1 MLQGV
6 QTKHIF
12 FYIMRKMSRSSCWGS
27 CNKGRSPGRGQI
39 LVRSSGI
46 VCGLCKKVKH
56 SGEKEAANIPTTF
69 LSEWLENNVS
79 KTRASRNTLPHPQ
92 LGFILKICHL
102 THKHSTIKLNQLNK
116 YESQEG
122 IQLLL
127 FPLLVTYPLFL
138 LKAKILIGI
147 KTKS

>member
-12 FYIMRKMSRSSCWGS
+12 FHIMRKMSRSSCWGS

-56 SGEKEAANIPTTF
+56 SGEKEAANIPTAF

-79 KTRASRNTLPHPQ
+79 KTRASQNTLPHPQ
-92 LGFILKICHL
+92 LGFILKICHS
-102 THKHSTIKLNQLNK
+102 THKYSTIKLNQLNK
-116 YESQEG
+116 YE
-122 IQLLL
+122 
-127 FPLLVTYPLFL
+127 
-138 LKAKILIGI
+138 
-147 KTKS
+147 KSRRYTITSVPFVSNLSFVPPQS